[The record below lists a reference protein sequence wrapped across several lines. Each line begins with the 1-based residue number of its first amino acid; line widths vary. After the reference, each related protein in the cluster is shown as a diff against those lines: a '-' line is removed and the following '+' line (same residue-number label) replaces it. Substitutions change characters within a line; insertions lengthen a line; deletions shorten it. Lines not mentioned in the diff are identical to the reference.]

1 MKAFVDK
8 AGLKTQEFSFTI
20 ERGKIKEFV
29 QAIGDRN
36 PIYHE
41 LTAAL
46 EQGYEDIP
54 IPPTFA
60 TVIEMWAGLDF
71 EKLIELLQLNPLNVL
86 HGEQEYEYMKTICAG
101 EVISGQMEVVK
112 HVQKGN
118 MDFFKLETVFRNS
131 TGLIAMISRSTVIER
146 H

>member
-1 MKAFVDK
+1 MKSFVDK
-8 AGLKTQEFSFTI
+8 AGLKTKEFGFTI
-20 ERGKIKEFV
+20 ERGKIKEFA
-29 QAIGDRN
+29 QAIGDLN
-36 PIYHE
+36 PIYFD
-41 LTAAL
+41 LSAAL
-46 EQGYEDIP
+46 EQGYDDIP

-71 EKLIELLQLNPLNVL
+71 EKLIELLELNPLNVL

-118 MDFFKLETVFRNS
+118 MDFFKLETVFRDS